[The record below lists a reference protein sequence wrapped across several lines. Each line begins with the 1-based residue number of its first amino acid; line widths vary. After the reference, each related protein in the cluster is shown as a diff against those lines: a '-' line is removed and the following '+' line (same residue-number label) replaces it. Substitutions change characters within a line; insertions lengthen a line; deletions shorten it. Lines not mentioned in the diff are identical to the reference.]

1 LAETQATIIQQRRF
15 ILIIPP
21 SITIQTQVQVL
32 QYYHII
38 MSQYSYSSL
47 PSGSHSIRL
56 LRLMPQKDETADIQ
70 CELFEYSL
78 QDSCGTHLYEALSY
92 VWGNPDNKLP
102 ICMHNNRF
110 DVTINLHA
118 ALSRLRNHSMER
130 VIWIDALCINQS
142 NQKEKEQQI
151 QYMAR
156 IYSQANRVIVWLG
169 EAEDKSDQAL
179 EAIHAAPS
187 KRSTEYLE
195 NGIVLRQIIA
205 LLQRP
210 WFRRI
215 WVRQSI
221 FNSSRRNY

>member
-1 LAETQATIIQQRRF
+1 
-15 ILIIPP
+15 
-21 SITIQTQVQVL
+21 
-32 QYYHII
+32 

-56 LRLMPQKDETADIQ
+56 LRLMPQKDKTAAIQ

-78 QDSCGTHLYEALSY
+78 QNSCGTHLYEALSY
-92 VWGNPDNKLP
+92 VWGNPDKKLP
-102 ICMHNNRF
+102 ICMHNYRF

-179 EAIHAAPS
+179 EAIHVAPS
-187 KRSTEYLE
+187 KKSSEYLE
-195 NGIVLRQIIA
+195 NGTVLRAVLA
-205 LLQRP
+205 LLQRS

-221 FNSSRRNY
+221 FNNNRRIY